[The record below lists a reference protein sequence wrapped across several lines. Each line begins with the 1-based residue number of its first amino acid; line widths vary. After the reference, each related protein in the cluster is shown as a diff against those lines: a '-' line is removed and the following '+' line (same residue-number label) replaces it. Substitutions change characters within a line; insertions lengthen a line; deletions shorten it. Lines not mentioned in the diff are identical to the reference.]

1 MTPYVNDQRQ
11 QRQQMGQSGAAGG
24 VRGAVTNPYNR
35 TAGGIANGG
44 NQNQNLRQPPANPY
58 ATSNGGT
65 GGGGPTGSTA
75 SSRPMNSIQRQHPH
89 RGGRVRADRRFTTAL
104 EIFSG
109 GPEDDADGPDRS
121 AGPPPAS
128 MTSSASV

>member
-1 MTPYVNDQRQ
+1 
-11 QRQQMGQSGAAGG
+11 
-24 VRGAVTNPYNR
+24 
-35 TAGGIANGG
+35 
-44 NQNQNLRQPPANPY
+44 
-58 ATSNGGT
+58 
-65 GGGGPTGSTA
+65 
-75 SSRPMNSIQRQHPH
+75 MNSVQRQHPH

-128 MTSSASV
+128 MTSSASVQANHDRVRKLLEDDSDDDDDDILRPIW